1 MYYILEHDILPEGQV
16 NVSEVGRSTFA
27 LALSY
32 YYDRMSK
39 MVVNEQFKSVHL
51 MLVEENLRIR
61 KQDDVQTQYQ
71 PVVEEPEET
80 TEATEE

>member
-1 MYYILEHDILPEGQV
+1 MYYILEHDILPNGNV

-61 KQDDVQTQYQ
+61 KQDDVTTQWVE
-71 PVVEEPEET
+71 PVEET

>member
-1 MYYILEHDILPEGQV
+1 MYYILEHDILPNGSV
-16 NVSEVGRSTFA
+16 NVSEVGRSSFA

-51 MLVEENLRIR
+51 MLLEENLRIR
-61 KQDDVQTQYQ
+61 KQDDVETQWVE
-71 PVVEEPEET
+71 PVE
-80 TEATEE
+80 TEAEAPAEE